1 MTGQGRRQADGSEMR
16 RFALAGPTL
25 MIFAAL
31 VMSLSACTPP
41 REQPRPSEAA
51 TGGQTAPTGYAQPRD
66 PCSGVSATLT
76 RTLGLKDPSRQVYDR
91 FQQDPSQPD
100 DPVVAYDDVG
110 CEWTVANPGRSPDG
124 RANQMTASISYSVID
139 TDRASAG
146 QVAALV
152 LDQSRQRYGKD
163 QRFDVVRNAETLL
176 AGRDGYYIYA
186 HEKSATGMGAL
197 TEAAVRVENAV
208 IVVRFAGADLRV
220 DRSKPVGLQ
229 LTTRP
234 VDERRLRP
242 TVLALLPAALEH
254 LTGNGKR

>member
-1 MTGQGRRQADGSEMR
+1 
-16 RFALAGPTL
+16 
-25 MIFAAL
+25 
-31 VMSLSACTPP
+31 
-41 REQPRPSEAA
+41 
-51 TGGQTAPTGYAQPRD
+51 
-66 PCSGVSATLT
+66 
-76 RTLGLKDPSRQVYDR
+76 VYDR
-91 FQQDPSQPD
+91 FQQDLSQPQ

-110 CEWTVANPGRSPDG
+110 CEWTVTNPGRSPDG

-139 TDRASAG
+139 THRASAG

-152 LDQSRQRYGKD
+152 LDQSRQRFGDD
-163 QRFDVVRNAETLL
+163 QRFDVVRKAETPL

-186 HEKSATGMGAL
+186 HEKSATGVGAM

-242 TVLALLPAALEH
+242 TVLSLLPAALEH
-254 LTGNGKR
+254 LTEKGGR

>member
-1 MTGQGRRQADGSEMR
+1 MTGR
-16 RFALAGPTL
+16 ALIVFT
-25 MIFAAL
+25 AL
-31 VMSLSACTPP
+31 VVSASACTSTTEP
-41 REQPRPSEAA
+41 PRPSEAS
-51 TGGQTAPTGYAQPRD
+51 TGGRTAPTGYVQPRD
-66 PCSGVSATLT
+66 PCSGISATLT
-76 RTLGLKDPSRQVYDR
+76 RKLGLKNPSRQVYDR

-124 RANQMTASISYSVID
+124 RANQMTASVSYSVID
-139 TDRASAG
+139 THPASAG

-152 LDQSRQRYGKD
+152 LDQSRQRFGKD
-163 QRFDVVRNAETLL
+163 QRFDVVRNAEAPLV
-176 AGRDGYYIYA
+176 GRDGYYIYV
-186 HEKSATGMGAL
+186 HEKSATGVGAL

-234 VDERRLRP
+234 VDEQRLRP

-254 LTGNGKR
+254 LTGRR